1 MRIGI
6 DCRTILNPEKGEAGG
21 VGHYVYQLVRHL
33 LKIDHQNN
41 YILFFDH
48 RIKKKKIKK
57 FSQKNVKIVF
67 YPFFLYSKF
76 IPTKISHHLFDALI
90 EKEPLDVFHFPYI
103 PSPPKKLKVKLV
115 ATIHDL
121 SLLKIP
127 QYFSKKE
134 IEIEKEELSFILPYI
149 DKIIAVSNSTKKDL
163 IEIFNLPPEKIRVV
177 YHGLDKRFFD
187 RFSSEEEIKAVK
199 KKYNIKNNYILFLS
213 PLEIRKNICRIIK
226 SFQNV
231 KEEIRKNPQKF
242 SKVLKGKDL
251 QLVLAGKPG
260 SAFKKIKKELKKV
273 PYKKDIILT
282 GYIPPEDLNPLFDG
296 AKVFVFP
303 SLYEGF
309 GLPVIEAMA
318 RGVPVIT
325 SNVSSL
331 PEIAGEGNALFVD
344 PTDTKEITKALIEL
358 LTNEELRVKITE
370 KAFKKAK
377 EYQWE
382 KTASETLDVY
392 KELAKI

>member
-33 LKIDHQNN
+33 LKIDNKN
-41 YILFFDH
+41 EYILFFDH

-76 IPTKISHHLFDALI
+76 VLAKIFNHLFDALI
-90 EKEPLDVFHFPYI
+90 EKESLDVFHLPYI
-103 PSPPKKLKVKLV
+103 PSPPRKLKVKTV

-127 QYFSKKE
+127 HCFSKKE
-134 IEIEKEELSFILPYI
+134 VEVEKEELSFILPFI
-149 DKIIAVSNSTKKDL
+149 DRIITVSNSTKKDL
-163 IEIFNLPPEKIRVV
+163 IEIFNLPPEKIRVI

-187 RFSSEEEIKAVK
+187 KSSSEEIKKIK
-199 KKYNIKNNYILFLS
+199 KKYKIKSDYVFFLS
-213 PLEIRKNICRIIK
+213 PIEIRKNTCRLVQ
-226 SFQNV
+226 SFEKV
-231 KEEIRKNPQKF
+231 KEEIKKNPQRF
-242 SKVLKGKDL
+242 SQILKNKNL

-260 SAFKKIKKELKKV
+260 KAMGKLKNEIKKLS
-273 PYKKDIILT
+273 YKKDIILT
-282 GYIPPEDLNPLFDG
+282 GYVPPEDLNPLFDG
-296 AKVFVFP
+296 AKVFLFP

-325 SNVSSL
+325 SNISSL
-331 PEIAGEGNALFVD
+331 PEIAGEGNAIFVD
-344 PTDTKEITKALIEL
+344 PYNVKEISNALIEL
-358 LTNEELRVKITE
+358 LTNRELRKEIIE

-382 KTASETLDVY
+382 KTAEETLKVY
-392 KELAKI
+392 QELVN